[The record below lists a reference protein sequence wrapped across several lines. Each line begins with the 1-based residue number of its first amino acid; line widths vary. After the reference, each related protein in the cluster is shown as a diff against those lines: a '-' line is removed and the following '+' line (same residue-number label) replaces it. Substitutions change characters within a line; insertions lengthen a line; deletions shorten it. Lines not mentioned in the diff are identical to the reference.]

1 MTERTADIVSTED
14 LANIAPA
21 GLVINEAL
29 SQVLA
34 AEVHQAIVD
43 FGDNSQRSMQSQNH
57 VLGVSDIGG
66 CREYVRRMIL
76 DEPFSDHSNEY
87 ALASFVGHAV
97 GNYAETVLGDVWR
110 KQGRVDTQVEVQIA
124 LPNGVVLRGH
134 PDLVGEAIVVDFKTV
149 DGLAVVKQG
158 GRTQHRWQVIL
169 YAAALIQ
176 MERLPENALCALVYI
191 DRSGVEVVPHVE
203 VWRYDPHLL
212 DPINEW
218 VNDVLYAIQYN
229 EEASRDRPREWCY
242 SACPYARSC
251 RGMDTDVSGLIES
264 EEAVLAVKSYLD
276 AARRAKEAD
285 RDKKTAAA
293 ALAGVNGATDE
304 HMVRWVH
311 VNETNIEAFTKRGY
325 DRLDIRPLPVRAP
338 KRGKAKAERAD
349 DAPIPEGA

>member
-1 MTERTADIVSTED
+1 MTDTADTVSAED
-14 LANIAPA
+14 LANIVPT

-29 SQVLA
+29 SRVLA

-43 FGDNSQRSMQSQNH
+43 FGDNSQRSMQSRNH

-76 DEPFSDHSNEY
+76 DEPFSDHPTAYS
-87 ALASFVGHAV
+87 LASFVGHAV
-97 GNYAETVLGDVWR
+97 GNYAETTLGAAWAG
-110 KQGRVDTQVEVQIA
+110 QGKVDTQVEVQIA

-149 DGLAVVKQG
+149 DGLAVVKAG

-169 YAAALIQ
+169 YAAALIH

-218 VNDVLYAIQYN
+218 VNDVLYAIQYD
-229 EEASRDRPREWCY
+229 EEASRDKPREFCWA
-242 SACPYARSC
+242 ACPYVRSC
-251 RGMDTDVSGLIES
+251 RGTDTDVTGLIED
-264 EEAVLAVKSYLD
+264 EDAILATKAYLD
-276 AARRAKEAD
+276 AARRAKEAERD
-285 RDKKTAAA
+285 RKTAAA
-293 ALAGVNGATDE
+293 ALVGVSGATDE
-304 HMVRWVH
+304 HQVRWIH
-311 VNETNIEAFTKRGY
+311 VNETTVETFTKRGY
-325 DRLDIRPLPVRAP
+325 DRLDIRPVPTP
-338 KRGKAKAERAD
+338 KRRKDET
-349 DAPIPEGA
+349 DAAVPESP